1 MTYQT
6 GADATVR
13 AEFIANGKL
22 PDTQDTSFRAVS
34 DNWPV
39 FALAHSLGSVSTATD
54 PVLYSIGHVR
64 DPVIEYIVAN
74 GALQSRSAYFWSA
87 YSSVPVLVSN
97 QLQGCPNSTD
107 DPARSKISDF
117 LSDYSA
123 ALSRANSFDEKV
135 NSDASKISSDYA
147 SIVALSIRQAF
158 AATEITISK
167 TSSGEWNT
175 SDVKMFMKEISSNG
189 VRPIT
194 IYCRTPLSNSFFGLE
209 YEYR

>member
-39 FALAHSLGSVSTATD
+39 FALAHSLGSVSTASD

-64 DPVIEYIVAN
+64 DPAIEYIVAN

-87 YSSVPVLVSN
+87 YSSVPALVSDR
-97 QLQGCPNSTD
+97 LQGRLHCSDNFP
-107 DPARSKISDF
+107 RSKISDF
-117 LSDYSA
+117 LGDYSA
-123 ALSRANSFDEKV
+123 ALSRANTFDEKV
-135 NSDASKISSDYA
+135 NTDASKISSDYA

-175 SDVKMFMKEISSNG
+175 SDVKMFMKEISSDG
-189 VRPIT
+189 VRLIT
-194 IYCRTPLSNSFFGLE
+194 IDCRTPLIKSLLGLE
-209 YEYR
+209 CEYR